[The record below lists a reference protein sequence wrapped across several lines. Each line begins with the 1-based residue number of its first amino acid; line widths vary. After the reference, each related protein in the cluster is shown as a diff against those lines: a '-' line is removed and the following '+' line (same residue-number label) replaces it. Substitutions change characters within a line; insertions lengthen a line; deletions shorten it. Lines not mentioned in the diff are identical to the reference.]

1 MGGPDDLCQVKPSLR
16 SGMFGK
22 GKASVQAQ
30 ASHSKLKGNFLIFM
44 FPVSMT
50 AFKDK
55 NLVFSEEEF
64 LKSTTAAGKCRHG
77 QGKEPAPSGSQSSHT
92 SSEGTDDVIILRQM
106 SERRTLQSAQT
117 NSTAPLAQ
125 KRRKAK
131 VLQNA
136 ATEDEAENSS
146 RSKNAQSV
154 IWDIEKEDGV
164 LPAESSSV
172 LTRGSKTN
180 TVLLNIHQ
188 ERWLPEERGV
198 TDAKVQESSVQQKNT
213 VDGNDMFQHSVAE
226 QEAPSSIS
234 SVCPSESPSQVAYV
248 QNPDVPPGKDIVSK
262 YFNRTS
268 SFGETTQKPHANL
281 AASGVLPNEGRQA
294 GSLDLDYKSHTD
306 GNYNRLEGE
315 EIHRNTKSHLK
326 DVGVGSDWLLSDPVL
341 SPTSNRDRDRGAEL
355 FHLDELE
362 DIQSDFDFEDV
373 LPREPDGLDREEEI
387 YLAGDPELDPPQDPL
402 SLFEADLC
410 SRHPVEGVDYEGY
423 EYDYSNCHSDIHV
436 GNVEETH
443 GQPIPLREWDCH
455 TFGECNDGS
464 SILSDR
470 TSPLSIGSSEPILS
484 SVGNGFDDLAAGPL
498 LRFDEGRCLLL
509 GASGLC
515 ESKDLSTIESDVARR
530 LTRHWVP
537 QRY

>member
-1 MGGPDDLCQVKPSLR
+1 
-16 SGMFGK
+16 MFGK

-30 ASHSKLKGNFLIFM
+30 ASHSKLKGNFPIFM
-44 FPVSMT
+44 FPVLMT
-50 AFKDK
+50 AFKDR

-64 LKSTTAAGKCRHG
+64 LKSATAAGKCRHG
-77 QGKEPAPSGSQSSHT
+77 QEKEPAPSGSQPSHT

-106 SERRTLQSAQT
+106 SKRRTLQSART
-117 NSTAPLAQ
+117 NSAAPLTQ
-125 KRRKAK
+125 QRRKAK
-131 VLQNA
+131 VLQND
-136 ATEDEAENSS
+136 ATEDEVESSS

-172 LTRGSKTN
+172 LTQGSKTN
-180 TVLLNIHQ
+180 SILLNIHQ
-188 ERWLPEERGV
+188 ERWLPGYTKERGV
-198 TDAKVQESSVQQKNT
+198 TDAQVQESSVQQKNT

-226 QEAPSSIS
+226 QETPSSIS
-234 SVCPSESPSQVAYV
+234 SVRPSESPSQVVYA
-248 QNPDVPPGKDIVSK
+248 QNPGAPPGKDIVSK

-268 SFGETTQKPHANL
+268 SFGETTQTPHANL
-281 AASGVLPNEGRQA
+281 AASGVLPNEGKQA
-294 GSLDLDYKSHTD
+294 GSLDLDYKSHAD
-306 GNYNRLEGE
+306 GNCNRLEGE
-315 EIHRNTKSHLK
+315 EIHRNAEFHLK
-326 DVGVGSDWLLSDPVL
+326 DVEIGSDWLLSDPVL
-341 SPTSNRDRDRGAEL
+341 SPASHRDRDRGAEL

-362 DIQSDFDFEDV
+362 DIQSDFDFENV
-373 LPREPDGLDREEEI
+373 FPREPDGLDREAEI
-387 YLAGDPELDPPQDPL
+387 YLAGDSKLDPPQDPL
-402 SLFEADLC
+402 SLFEVDLC
-410 SRHPVEGVDYEGY
+410 GQHPVEEINYEGY
-423 EYDYSNCHSDIHV
+423 EYDYPICHSDIHV
-436 GNVEETH
+436 GNVEEEH

-470 TSPLSIGSSEPILS
+470 TSPSSIESSEPILS

-509 GASGLC
+509 GANGLC

-530 LTRHWVP
+530 LARHWVP